1 MATEPAGAFTVRF
14 AERAGDLGAAAAAP
28 GAVAVADAS
37 TYSLEG
43 TTVAEGRRETTTFA
57 AGSCAGGRV
66 VSVLIAEEA
75 VDLSKLA
82 PTVSNDTLP
91 CPSLVPAPDGSG
103 QALPPVDP
111 CARILEV
118 SGTVH
123 RGRRGKRPPRTTT
136 WGRPRATVH
145 QPGGRD

>member
-57 AGSCAGGRV
+57 V
-66 VSVLIAEEA
+66 
-75 VDLSKLA
+75 
-82 PTVSNDTLP
+82 
-91 CPSLVPAPDGSG
+91 
-103 QALPPVDP
+103 
-111 CARILEV
+111 
-118 SGTVH
+118 
-123 RGRRGKRPPRTTT
+123 GRRIQRHGREYQGTLT
-136 WGRPRATVH
+136 WRGSH
-145 QPGGRD
+145 S